1 MRSNYKDLTDM
12 EFGRLKV
19 LNRDY
24 TRSNGTYWWCECN
37 CKDKTIKSID
47 GHSLKQGLTKSCG
60 CLNIELTIERNKILK
75 RKYNTY
81 DLTREYGV
89 GYTNNNEEFYFD
101 LEDYDLIKNYC
112 WILQHGYVYAY
123 VSGEEHHLISMHR
136 LVMKAQDED
145 KVDHIFH
152 NLNDNRKSKLR
163 LTTHSQNLM
172 NKSMGKNNTSGVIG
186 VSWDSR
192 NNDWVARITANS
204 KNIHLGRY
212 KNFQDAVCARKAG
225 EEKYHGKYSY
235 ANSMNLE

>member
-1 MRSNYKDLTDM
+1 M

-81 DLTREYGV
+81 DLTGEYGI
-89 GYTNNNEEFYFD
+89 GYTNNDEEFYFD
-101 LEDYDLIKNYC
+101 LEDYDKIKNYC
-112 WILQHGYVYAY
+112 WIIQHGYIYAY
-123 VSGEEHHLISMHR
+123 ALDGELYLISMHR
-136 LVMKAQDED
+136 LVMNAEDND

-163 LTTHSQNLM
+163 LTTHSQNQM
-172 NKSMGKNNTSGVIG
+172 NKVKMKNNTSGVIG
-186 VSWDSR
+186 VSWDKKH
-192 NNDWVARITANS
+192 NVWLARISANS
-204 KNIHLGRY
+204 KAIHLGSY
-212 KNFQDAVCARKAG
+212 KKFQDAVDARKEG
-225 EEKYHGKYSY
+225 ENKYHGKYSY
-235 ANSMNLE
+235 ENSMKSE